1 MDLKITPS
9 GQTIVKPTA
18 LGPGANTDTKLLIY
32 GLFQKG
38 RVLAQD
44 GVYNYVL
51 MTQLFSSLLLA
62 APAVLLVGCGHAPE
76 PASEVHSAMGILVGE
91 VTTGTALVQVRLT
104 GTDRL
109 VDRDVPGAL
118 GVVEFTL
125 AKAQTDSAEPPAIQT
140 AEAVPEHD
148 FIARTAF
155 TGLASGT
162 EYICTTRIG
171 PTTDSLGEGPTARFK
186 TLPGADS
193 AAPIRFVVVT
203 GMNYAKFHGS
213 YPIDRAEHLAQNN
226 TRPDLYSDN
235 RPDPYSGPDKHLGY
249 PALASILQLKPD
261 FLVGTGDNVYY
272 DTPSNP
278 RAETISELRKK
289 WHEQFVQ
296 PRYHDLFAETPT
308 YWMIDDHDYRIND
321 CDNSGDYEPSPELAQ
336 QIMLEQ
342 LPYSEMG
349 DLNPLTYRTH
359 RVSRGLQ
366 IWLPEGRIYRSP
378 NATPD
383 GPDKTI
389 WGTEQKGWLKR
400 TLSESDAAYKLLISP
415 TPMIGPDDLGK
426 TDNHTNSGGFRAER
440 DEFFAWLQETGIAEK
455 GFYIICGDR
464 HWQYH
469 SIDPSGIEEFSSGA
483 LIDVNSRLGR
493 KPGDPEST
501 DPEGLIEQPYHQDPR
516 SGGFLEVE
524 VSPETGGEGAQ
535 LKLTWRDEH
544 GEVLYSA
551 LK

>member
-1 MDLKITPS
+1 MGVIHKERRSTS
-9 GQTIVKPTA
+9 SSSSSA
-18 LGPGANTDTKLLIY
+18 Y
-32 GLFQKG
+32 W
-38 RVLAQD
+38 
-44 GVYNYVL
+44 VYNYVL
-51 MTQLFSSLLLA
+51 MTQLFRSLLLA

-76 PASEVHSAMGILVGE
+76 PASEVHSAMGVLVGE
-91 VTTGTALVQVRLT
+91 VTTDQALVQVRLT

-109 VDRDVPGAL
+109 VDGDVPGAL

-125 AKAQTDSAEPPAIQT
+125 VNAETDSSEPPAIQT
-140 AEAVPEHD
+140 AEASPEHD

-155 TGLASGT
+155 NGLASGT
-162 EYICTTRIG
+162 AYICTTRIG
-171 PTTDSLGEGPTARFK
+171 PTTDSLREGPTAVFE
-186 TLPGADS
+186 TLPGVDS

-213 YPIDRAEHLAQNN
+213 YPIDRTEHLAQNN
-226 TRPDLYSDN
+226 T

-249 PALASILQLKPD
+249 PALASILKLKPD
-261 FLVGTGDNVYY
+261 FFVGTGDNVYY

-321 CDNSGDYEPSPELAQ
+321 SDNSGDYEPSPELAQ
-336 QIMLEQ
+336 RIMLEQ

-349 DLNPLTYRTH
+349 ALNPLTYRTH
-359 RVSRGLQ
+359 RISRDLQ
-366 IWLPEGRIYRSP
+366 IWLLEGRIYRSP

-389 WGTEQKGWLKR
+389 WGREQKAWLKR

-415 TPMIGPDDLGK
+415 TPMIGPDDLTK
-426 TDNHTNSGGFRAER
+426 TDNHINVGGFRAER
-440 DEFFAWLQETGIAEK
+440 DEFFAWLEETGIAEK

-469 SIDPSGIEEFSSGA
+469 SIGPSGIEEFSSGA

-501 DPEGLIEQPYHQDPR
+501 DPEGLIEQPYYQDPR

-524 VSPETGGEGAQ
+524 VSPETGGDRAQ

-544 GEVLYSA
+544 GEVLYTA